1 MQYDNRPDFL
11 RTLLGQA
18 TKIKCQN
25 GAMIE
30 GVLRAY
36 DPYSLI
42 VEIAGGEHILLFKH
56 SILFIAGHALKEGG
70 QNVRGNGA

>member
-1 MQYDNRPDFL
+1 MQSDNRPDFCKL
-11 RTLLGQA
+11 LLGQS

-25 GAMIE
+25 GAMID

-42 VEIAGGEHILLFKH
+42 IEIAGGERILLFKH
-56 SILFIAGHALKEGG
+56 SILFIASSVLKEG
-70 QNVRGNGA
+70 R